1 MHEQQGQAQR
11 KSRQARPIR
20 LPPVQEP
27 FLLPFSHEPKPTP
40 EGRHIRFQRQSS
52 RIKGVDRTGVDWRL
66 SRAYSLSM
74 TSPPDP
80 IQEVLGPEGS
90 LSRALSGFEFRA
102 SQVQMAG
109 MIMRALEEQVPAVVE
124 AGTGT
129 GKTLAYLLPLVLLG
143 KKTVVS
149 TATKTLQEQIFHK
162 DIPLLSQAAGLEI
175 DAMLMKGR
183 KNYLCLH
190 RFHQFFA
197 RPSRLKPEQKAAL
210 RSLERWLKRTEYADR
225 AELDW
230 MGDEDPLWDAISST
244 SEQCL
249 GSDCLHWGE
258 CHLNNLRRRAA
269 QARLIIVNHH
279 LFFAD
284 LMVKKG
290 GFGEIIPRFQV
301 ALFDEAHSLEEIATA
316 YLGMNVSTKQL
327 FDLADDLEQEQKS
340 IRGKASETK
349 PVLDLIRTGAQ
360 HLWDALAGSGEK
372 GRLGQEALSTLR
384 KGPGEELRQAFQ
396 SLQQKAP
403 APEESPEGPLQ
414 SLFRRAAELEERL
427 TRIFTLDD
435 PEWLTW
441 YENRKKT
448 LVLHASPL
456 DISGSMKELLYQKVR
471 SVIFTSATLSTG
483 GGFRYLRERL
493 GIEEGVLEGIYPSH
507 FDFRN
512 HTLFYVPRDLPVPG
526 DPVFAEK
533 AAGRIEQLVGISAG
547 RALVLFTSYN
557 NLHIAH
563 ARLNGK
569 IPFTLY
575 KQGDAPRSALL
586 DAFRTDTHSVL
597 LATGSFWEGV
607 DVPGESLS
615 LLVIDKLPFD
625 SPGDPL
631 VAARIEAIRSRG
643 GNPFMDYQVP
653 SAIIAL
659 KQGLGRLIRN
669 GSDRGVLAVLDTRL
683 VTSRY
688 GRFFLESLPGMP
700 LTHDLEDVRR
710 FFGLA

>member
-1 MHEQQGQAQR
+1 
-11 KSRQARPIR
+11 
-20 LPPVQEP
+20 
-27 FLLPFSHEPKPTP
+27 
-40 EGRHIRFQRQSS
+40 
-52 RIKGVDRTGVDWRL
+52 
-66 SRAYSLSM
+66 M
-74 TSPPDP
+74 TSRPDP
-80 IQEVLGPEGS
+80 ILEVLGPEGS
-90 LSRALSGFEFRA
+90 LSRSLSGFEFRS

-129 GKTLAYLLPLVLLG
+129 GKTLAYLVPLVLNG
-143 KKTVVS
+143 KKTVIS

-190 RFHQFFA
+190 RFHQVFA
-197 RPSRLKPEQKAAL
+197 RSSRLKPEQKEAQK
-210 RSLERWLKRTEYADR
+210 RMERWLRRTEVADR
-225 AELDW
+225 AELNW
-230 MGDEDPLWDAISST
+230 LGDEDPLWDAISST
-244 SEQCL
+244 SEQCV
-249 GSDCLHWGE
+249 GSDCLHWE
-258 CHLNNLRRRAA
+258 DCYINNLRRRAA
-269 QARLIIVNHH
+269 QARFIIVNHH

-284 LMVKKG
+284 LMVKRS

-301 ALFDEAHSLEEIATA
+301 VLFDEAHSLEDIATS
-316 YLGMNVSTKQL
+316 YLGLNVSTRQL
-327 FDLADDLEQEQKS
+327 FDLADDLDGEQKY
-340 IRGKASETK
+340 IKGKASETQG
-349 PVLDLIRTGAQ
+349 VLDLIRTGTE
-360 HLWDALAGSGEK
+360 HLREALAASGEK
-372 GRLGQEALSTLR
+372 GRLGQEALAALR
-384 KGPGEELRQAFQ
+384 EGPAQEIRQGFR
-396 SLQQKAP
+396 SLLQKAP
-403 APEESPEGPLQ
+403 APDESPEGPLQ
-414 SLFRRAAELEERL
+414 ALLRRAAELDERL

-456 DISGSMKELLYQKVR
+456 DISRSMQELLYQKTR

-483 GGFRYLRERL
+483 GDFRYFRERL
-493 GIEEGVLEGIYPSH
+493 GIEEGVLQGIHPSH

-512 HTLFYVPRDLPVPG
+512 NTLLYVPRDLPVPS
-526 DPVFAEK
+526 DPGFGEK
-533 AAGRIEQLVGISAG
+533 MAGRIDRLVGISAG

-563 ARLNGK
+563 ARLHGN

-575 KQGDAPRSALL
+575 RQGDAPRSALL
-586 DAFRTDTHSVL
+586 EAFRTDTQSVL

-607 DVPGESLS
+607 DVPGEALS
-615 LLVIDKLPFD
+615 CLIIDKLPFD

-643 GNPFMDYQVP
+643 GNPFMDYQLP
-653 SAIIAL
+653 SAIISL

-669 GSDRGVLAVLDTRL
+669 SSDRGVLAVLDPRL
-683 VTSRY
+683 VSTRY

-710 FFGLA
+710 FFG

>member
-1 MHEQQGQAQR
+1 M
-11 KSRQARPIR
+11 
-20 LPPVQEP
+20 
-27 FLLPFSHEPKPTP
+27 
-40 EGRHIRFQRQSS
+40 
-52 RIKGVDRTGVDWRL
+52 TGVDSTRT
-66 SRAYSLSM
+66 REYSLSM
-74 TSPPDP
+74 TSRPDP
-80 IQEVLGPEGS
+80 IQEVLGPEGF
-90 LSRALSGFEFRA
+90 LSRSLSGFEFRS
-102 SQVQMAG
+102 SQVQMAA
-109 MIMRALEEQVPAVVE
+109 MIMRALEEQAPAVVE

-129 GKTLAYLLPLVLLG
+129 GKTLAYLVPLVLNG
-143 KKTVVS
+143 KKTVIS

-162 DIPLLSQAAGLEI
+162 DIPLLSRAAGLEI

-197 RPSRLKPEQKAAL
+197 RPSRLKPEQKEA
-210 RSLERWLKRTEYADR
+210 RKRMDRWLRRTEYADR

-249 GSDCLHWGE
+249 GSDCLHWE
-258 CHLNNLRRRAA
+258 DCYLNNIRRRAA
-269 QARLIIVNHH
+269 QARIIVVNHH

-284 LMVKKG
+284 LMVKRS

-301 ALFDEAHSLEEIATA
+301 VLFDEAHSLEEIATA
-316 YLGMNVSTKQL
+316 YLGMNVSTRQL
-327 FDLADDLEQEQKS
+327 FDLADDLEGEQKH
-340 IRGKASETK
+340 IKGKTGETK
-349 PVLDLIRTGAQ
+349 GVLDLIRAGTE
-360 HLWDALAGSGEK
+360 HLKEALAASGER
-372 GRLGQEALSTLR
+372 GRLGQETLSALR
-384 KGPGEELRQAFQ
+384 NGPGEELRQAFQ
-396 SLQQKAP
+396 SLLRKAP
-403 APEESPEGPLQ
+403 TPEESSEGPLPA
-414 SLFRRAAELEERL
+414 LFRRAAELQDKL

-456 DISGSMKELLYQKVR
+456 DISGSLKEFLYQKVK

-483 GGFRYLRERL
+483 GNFSYLRERL

-507 FDFRN
+507 FDFPN
-512 HTLFYVPRDLPVPG
+512 NTLFYVPRDLPVPA
-526 DPVFAEK
+526 DPVFPEK
-533 AAGRIEQLVGISAG
+533 ASGRIEELVGISAG

-586 DAFRTDTHSVL
+586 DAFRSDTQSVL

-607 DVPGESLS
+607 DVPGEALS
-615 LLVIDKLPFD
+615 LLIIDKLPFD

-643 GNPFMDYQVP
+643 GNPFMDYQLP
-653 SAIIAL
+653 SAIISL

-669 GSDRGVLAVLDTRL
+669 SSDRGVLAVLDARL
-683 VTSRY
+683 HTSRY
-688 GRFFLESLPGMP
+688 GRFFLESLPEMP
-700 LTHDLEDVRR
+700 LTHHLEDVRK
-710 FFGLA
+710 FFG

>member
-1 MHEQQGQAQR
+1 MN
-11 KSRQARPIR
+11 SR
-20 LPPVQEP
+20 
-27 FLLPFSHEPKPTP
+27 
-40 EGRHIRFQRQSS
+40 
-52 RIKGVDRTGVDWRL
+52 
-66 SRAYSLSM
+66 
-74 TSPPDP
+74 PDP

-90 LSRALSGFEFRA
+90 LSRSLSGFEFRS

-109 MIMRALEEQVPAVVE
+109 MIMRALDEQVPAVVE

-129 GKTLAYLLPLVLLG
+129 GKTLAYLVPLVLNG
-143 KKTVVS
+143 KKTVIS

-162 DIPLLSQAAGLEI
+162 DIPLLSKAAGLDI

-197 RPSRLKPEQKAAL
+197 RPSRLKLEQREARKGL
-210 RSLERWLKRTEYADR
+210 DRWLRRTEVADR

-249 GSDCLHWGE
+249 GSDCLHWDD
-258 CHLNNLRRRAA
+258 CYLNNLRRRAA
-269 QARLIIVNHH
+269 QARFIIVNHH

-284 LMVKKG
+284 LMVKRS

-301 ALFDEAHSLEEIATA
+301 ALFDEAHSLEDIATA

-327 FDLADDLEQEQKS
+327 FDLADELEAEQKR
-340 IRGKASETK
+340 IKGKPAEIK
-349 PVLDLIRTGAQ
+349 GVLDLIRAGTQ
-360 HLWDALAGSGEK
+360 HLWEALAASGER
-372 GRLGQEALSTLR
+372 GRLGQEALSGLR
-384 KGPGEELRQAFQ
+384 IGPGEELRQAFR
-396 SLQQKAP
+396 SLVQKAP
-403 APEESPEGPLQ
+403 RPEEIPEGPVPAL
-414 SLFRRAAELEERL
+414 LRRAAELEERL
-427 TRIFTLDD
+427 SQIFTLDD
-435 PEWLTW
+435 PGWLTW

-456 DISGSMKELLYQKVR
+456 DISRSLKELLHQKVK

-483 GGFRYLRERL
+483 GNFRYVRERL
-493 GIEEGVLEGIYPSH
+493 GIEEGALEGIYPSH
-507 FDFRN
+507 FDFRS
-512 HTLFYVPRDLPVPG
+512 HTLLYLPRDLPVPAAPG
-526 DPVFAEK
+526 FAEK
-533 AAGRIEQLVGISAG
+533 AAGRIEQLVEISAG

-563 ARLNGK
+563 ACLNGK
-569 IPFTLY
+569 LPFTLY
-575 KQGDAPRSALL
+575 RQGDAPRSALL
-586 DAFRTDTHSVL
+586 DAFRTDTQSVL

-607 DVPGESLS
+607 DVPGEALS

-643 GNPFMDYQVP
+643 GNPFMEYQLP
-653 SAIIAL
+653 SAIISL

-669 GSDRGVLAVLDTRL
+669 STDRGLLAVLDTRL
-683 VTSRY
+683 LTSRY
-688 GRFFLESLPGMP
+688 GRFFLESLPDMP
-700 LTHDLEDVRR
+700 LTHDLADVQK
-710 FFGLA
+710 FFG